1 MIRGVENNDSSQ
13 RLCFKCGKKE
23 IDKPHVLCEGCLNL
37 LVQAGANYWQ
47 THQQQGATVV
57 KIRQ

>member
-1 MIRGVENNDSSQ
+1 MENNDSSQ